1 VVCYTRVKPIPKQ
14 PPRTKAMTGFLHLAK
29 AIVIAIVW
37 STAISLRVAKVLAW
51 SLPNANIYDKS
62 MPEEK

>member
-1 VVCYTRVKPIPKQ
+1 
-14 PPRTKAMTGFLHLAK
+14 MTGFLHLAK

-62 MPEEK
+62 TPEEK